1 MSFAKNDIYPIKIF
15 LNNEYYIPNYQREY
29 SWETDEIEEFWNDLV
44 ETITLDKEINH
55 FFGQIVVHNE
65 NNKKLYIID
74 GQQRTITSIIFLH
87 VLRVKYHQ
95 LYKDSDNT
103 LRLADRHE
111 GKISE
116 DYIGEKAP
124 FHLTLGN
131 ESDNNCFIDIIS
143 DISNSMKVVKK
154 KTKKSHFNMLNAYNF
169 FYNKVSVRMD
179 EREELEE
186 KLDTLDTLFNTF
198 SERFS
203 VLYMEATQLEEAYI
217 IFETLN
223 ARGKE
228 LEAADLLKN
237 FLFGKV
243 KNDVEYAQKKWVAM
257 VDNLN
262 GADPTKYIR
271 SYWNSAHGLTN
282 EKALYRKISQQ
293 IKTPRAGKELLS
305 NLEAFSM
312 IYHDVMFPD
321 EISWFE
327 DKNVIFRLKN
337 LKTLGATTFY
347 PVVIA
352 MVARSSGGNTGKFN
366 EKEIA
371 SVLKYIEI
379 LYFRNNTICRNTSN
393 EMERFFARIAQ
404 DITEESL
411 DQTEEICAEIRK
423 QVVEDSVFEE
433 AFNVWSGN
441 KKEIIRYILYMI
453 HYYLSDGE
461 TKINTDND
469 VVHIEHIMPA
479 NNSVW
484 RVDENIHAD
493 YLWRLGNLALMMGKA
508 NIKASNRGFNE
519 KRGMYKE
526 SQILP
531 NPNVYSYD
539 NWGVDEIDDRQKE
552 LCKYAVNIW
561 KI

>member
-1 MSFAKNDIYPIKIF
+1 MSLAKHDIYPMKIF

-29 SWETDEIEEFWNDLV
+29 SWEIDKIEDFWSDLEI
-44 ETITLDKEINH
+44 TITLDKEITH

-65 NNKKLYIID
+65 NNKKQYIID
-74 GQQRTITSIIFLH
+74 GQQRTITSIIFLQ
-87 VLRVKYHQ
+87 VLKVNYHQ

-131 ESDNNCFIDIIS
+131 EPDNDCFVEIIS
-143 DISNSMKVVKK
+143 DISTGEKVVKK
-154 KTKKSHFNMLNAYNF
+154 KMKKSHYNMLNAYNF
-169 FYNKVSVRMD
+169 FYRKVSDRLNEKQD
-179 EREELEE
+179 LEE
-186 KLDTLDTLFNTF
+186 KLDVLDTLFNTF

-228 LEAADLLKN
+228 LEAADVLKS

-243 KNDVEYAQKKWVAM
+243 KNDVEFAQKKWVAM

-282 EKALYRKISQQ
+282 EKALYRNISQQ
-293 IKTPRAGKELLS
+293 IKTPRLGKELLS
-305 NLEAFSM
+305 NLETYSM

-327 DKNVIFRLKN
+327 DKNLIFHLKN
-337 LKTLGATTFY
+337 LKTLGAATFY

-352 MVARSSGGNTGKFN
+352 MVARSSGGSAGKYN

-371 SVLKYIEI
+371 TVLKDIEI
-379 LYFRNNTICRNTSN
+379 LYFRNNTICKNTSN
-393 EMERFFARIAQ
+393 ELERFFARLAQ
-404 DITEESL
+404 DITEETI
-411 DQTEEICAEIRK
+411 DQTEEICEKIRR
-423 QVVEDSVFEE
+423 QIVEDSVFEE
-433 AFNVWSGN
+433 AFNIWSGS

-453 HYYLSDGE
+453 HNYLSSGA
-461 TKINTDND
+461 TNVNTDND

-479 NNSVW
+479 NNSSW
-484 RVDENIHAD
+484 KVDESIHSD
-493 YLWRLGNLALMMGKA
+493 YLWRLGNLALMLGKA
-508 NIKASNRGFNE
+508 NIKASNKPFNE
-519 KRGMYKE
+519 KKGMYKE
-526 SQILP
+526 STILP
-531 NPNVYSYD
+531 NPNVYHYE

-552 LCKYAVNIW
+552 LCRHALNIW